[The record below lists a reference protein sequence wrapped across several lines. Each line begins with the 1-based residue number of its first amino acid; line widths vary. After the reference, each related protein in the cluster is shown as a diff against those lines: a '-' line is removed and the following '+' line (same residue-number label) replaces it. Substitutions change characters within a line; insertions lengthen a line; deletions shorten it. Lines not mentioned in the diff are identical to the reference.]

1 MNNRNQ
7 ITSIPRRLLDPRRP
21 MGKPTS
27 RDKEE
32 MLIPYDNMIPIDTRK
47 IISHKYQVCLSLC
60 SSDQSENDAKWFWML
75 WKQVQGT
82 TSLLSSPALVESTS
96 LLLAYGQDLFLT
108 RGLTPSGT
116 FDILSDNFNKI
127 QLLLTLGGLSAGIFV
142 ARPAVKRKWLRM
154 KWY

>member
-7 ITSIPRRLLDPRRP
+7 IISIPRRLLDPRRP

-27 RDKEE
+27 KDKEE
-32 MLIPYDNMIPIDTRK
+32 MLIPYDNMIAIDTRK
-47 IISHKYQVCLSLC
+47 IISHEYQVRLPLHGG
-60 SSDQSENDAKWFWML
+60 DQSECDAEWYWTW
-75 WKQVQGT
+75 WKQVQGA

-142 ARPAVKRKWLRM
+142 AKPAVKRKWLRM